1 MEILEKNIK
10 NKIHFVGIGGIG
22 MSGIAEVLFS
32 QGHKIQGS
40 DLSNN
45 KNIKRLKKKGIKVFL
60 GHSPKNLK
68 GVNILVISSAIK
80 NNNSELKFAKKNK
93 ILIYKRSDIL
103 AALMKYNETIAIT
116 GSHGKT
122 TTASLISSVLESANF
137 DPTTIIGGIVNKY
150 KSTTRI
156 GQSNWMVVEVD
167 ESDGS
172 LVNLF
177 PKIAVIT
184 NVNKEHIDFYKTY
197 ANLKKYFLCF
207 INNIPFDGVA
217 IYCRDNLDLKDLI
230 SKSKK
235 KNKISYGFEK
245 GSDVRATNILINEKG
260 SFFDI
265 NIKKTNLLRKETI
278 KKVQLNILGKHN
290 IQNSLAAV
298 TVAKIL
304 NININDLKNAFKKF
318 GGVERRFTLVCNF
331 KGIKII
337 DDYAHHPEEIKAT
350 LNLARILKPKKIIVI
365 FQPHRFSRF
374 KNLYFDFK
382 KTLKKCDKLYVS
394 DVYAAGEKKIN
405 YVSKERF
412 VNEMNKN
419 KKNFA
424 KTLDNFN
431 HLPKIILN
439 EAERGD
445 IVIFVGAG
453 DISKWV
459 NDLPSKLKK
468 LKNLNV

>member
-1 MEILEKNIK
+1 MKILEKNIK

-32 QGHKIQGS
+32 QGYKIQGS
-40 DLSNN
+40 DLSS
-45 KNIKRLKKKGIKVFL
+45 NINTKRLKKKGIKVFL

-68 GVNILVISSAIK
+68 GVNILVVSSAIK

-93 ILIYKRSDIL
+93 ILIYKRSDML
-103 AALMKYNETIAIT
+103 AVLMKYNETIAVT

-122 TTASLISSVLESANF
+122 TTTSLISSVLESANF
-137 DPTTIIGGIVNKY
+137 DPTTIIGGIVNQY

-156 GQSNWMVVEVD
+156 GKSNWMVVEAD

-172 LVNLF
+172 LINLF
-177 PKIAVIT
+177 PKIAVLT
-184 NVNKEHIDFYKTY
+184 NINKEHMDFYKSY
-197 ANLKKYFLCF
+197 SNLKKYFFYF

-217 IYCRDNLDLKDLI
+217 IYCNDNLDLKTILK
-230 SKSKK
+230 KSKK
-235 KNKISYGFEK
+235 KNKISYGLNK
-245 GSDVRATNILINEKG
+245 DSDVRATNISINEKG

-265 NIKKTNLLRKETI
+265 NIKKTNLLKKETI
-278 KKVQLNILGKHN
+278 KKIKLNVLGKHN

-298 TVAKIL
+298 TVAKSL
-304 NININDLKNAFKKF
+304 NINTHKIKNAFKKF
-318 GGVERRFTLVCNF
+318 KGVKRRFTLVSNF

-350 LNLARILKPKKIIVI
+350 LELARNLKPNKIIVI
-365 FQPHRFSRF
+365 FQPHRYSRF

-382 KTLKKCDKLYVS
+382 KVLKNCDQLYVA
-394 DVYAAGEKKIN
+394 DVYSAGEKKIKN
-405 YVSKERF
+405 ISKEKF
-412 VNEMNKN
+412 VFEMNKI

-424 KTLDNFN
+424 KPLNN
-431 HLPKIILN
+431 INYLSEIILN
-439 EAERGD
+439 EANKGD
-445 IVIFVGAG
+445 IVIFIGAG

-459 NDLPSKLKK
+459 NDLPGKLKK
-468 LKNLNV
+468 F

>member
-1 MEILEKNIK
+1 MKILEKNIK

-32 QGHKIQGS
+32 QGYKIQGS

-45 KNIKRLKKKGIKVFL
+45 INTKRLKKKGIKIFL

-93 ILIYKRSDIL
+93 ILIYKRADML
-103 AALMKYNETIAIT
+103 AALMKHNESIAVT

-122 TTASLISSVLESANF
+122 TTTSLISSVLESANF

-156 GQSNWMVVEVD
+156 GKSNWMVVEAD

-184 NVNKEHIDFYKTY
+184 NINKEHMDFYKTY
-197 ANLKKYFLCF
+197 KNLKKFFLDF
-207 INNIPFDGVA
+207 VNNTLFDGVA
-217 IYCRDNLDLKDLI
+217 IYCRDNLDLKRLML
-230 SKSKK
+230 KSKK
-235 KNKISYGFEK
+235 KNKINYGLQK
-245 GSDVRATNILINEKG
+245 DSDVRATNILINEKG

-265 NIKKTNLLRKETI
+265 NIKKTNLLKKEII
-278 KKVQLNILGKHN
+278 KKVQLNVLGKHN

-304 NININDLKNAFKKF
+304 NISTFDLKNAFKNFK
-318 GGVERRFTLVCNF
+318 GVKRRFTLVCNF

-350 LNLARILKPKKIIVI
+350 LNLAKILKPKKIIVI

-374 KNLYFDFK
+374 KNLYLDFK
-382 KTLKKCDKLYVS
+382 KELKNCDKLYVT
-394 DVYAAGEKKIN
+394 DVYAAGEKRIRSL
-405 YVSKERF
+405 SKERF

-431 HLPKIILN
+431 HLPQIILN
-439 EAERGD
+439 ESERGD
-445 IVIFVGAG
+445 MVIFIGAG

-459 NDLPSKLKK
+459 NDLPNKLNKIK
-468 LKNLNV
+468 F

>member
-1 MEILEKNIK
+1 MKILEKNIK

-32 QGHKIQGS
+32 QGYEIQGS

-45 KNIKRLKKKGIKVFL
+45 INTKRLKKKGIKIFL
-60 GHSPKNLK
+60 GHSSKNLK
-68 GVNILVISSAIK
+68 DVNILVISSAIK

-93 ILIYKRSDIL
+93 ILIYKRADML
-103 AALMKYNETIAIT
+103 AALMKHNESIAVT

-122 TTASLISSVLESANF
+122 TTTSLISSVLESANF

-156 GQSNWMVVEVD
+156 GKSNWMVVEAD

-184 NVNKEHIDFYKTY
+184 NINKEHMDFYKTY
-197 ANLKKYFLCF
+197 KNLKKFFLDF
-207 INNIPFDGVA
+207 INNTLFDGVA
-217 IYCRDNLDLKDLI
+217 IYCRDNLDLKRLML
-230 SKSKK
+230 KSKK
-235 KNKISYGFEK
+235 KNKINYGLQK
-245 GSDVRATNILINEKG
+245 DSDVRATNILINENG

-265 NIKKTNLLRKETI
+265 NIKKTNLLKKEII
-278 KKVQLNILGKHN
+278 KKVQLNVLGKHN

-304 NININDLKNAFKKF
+304 NISTFDLKNAFKNFK
-318 GGVERRFTLVCNF
+318 GVKRRFTLVCNF

-350 LNLARILKPKKIIVI
+350 LNLAKILKPKKIIVI

-374 KNLYFDFK
+374 KNLYLDFK
-382 KTLKKCDKLYVS
+382 KALKNCDKLYVA
-394 DVYAAGEKKIN
+394 DVYAAGEKRIRS
-405 YVSKERF
+405 VSKENF
-412 VNEMNKN
+412 VNEMNKD

-424 KTLDNFN
+424 KTLNNFN
-431 HLPKIILN
+431 YLPKIILN
-439 EAERGD
+439 EAEKGD
-445 IVIFVGAG
+445 IVIFIGAG

-459 NDLPSKLKK
+459 NDLPDKLKK
-468 LKNLNV
+468 NK